1 MKKLLSLLSI
11 FTIVLSCS
19 PETFNIS
26 FSAGEG
32 GTVSTKGGEYEAGQ
46 TVTVSATPLP
56 GYIFK
61 SWSDGDTNSTR
72 SIEIASETTLTAIFI
87 MAISADEVYSQII
100 DGPDRDEALKSFVSA
115 FIKDAERHGVDI
127 SHVNVDTAKM
137 QWWDEKEDEGISAGS
152 YFSCNPTEVFLRW
165 SGAKWSWHPLSD
177 DDIDKLLI
185 MWHEL
190 GHDIL
195 GLAHTCEGG
204 QIMSGRHSAC
214 RGPELPIDREYK
226 TVNYMTFDN
235 EDPYLNFQR
244 AVDDMFA
251 GNRQY
256 YVECRTSFTSKG
268 DEDGL
273 IIN

>member
-1 MKKLLSLLSI
+1 MKKLISLLSI
-11 FTIVLSCS
+11 FAIVLSCS

-26 FSAGEG
+26 FSAEEG
-32 GTVSTKGGEYEAGQ
+32 GTVSTTGGEYESGQ
-46 TVTVSATPLP
+46 AVKVSAIPLP

-72 SIEIASETTLTAIFI
+72 SIEITSETTLTAIFI
-87 MAISADEVYSQII
+87 MVISADEVYSQII
-100 DGPDRDEALKSFVSA
+100 DGPDRDEALKSFIRA
-115 FIKDAERHGVDI
+115 FIKDAERHGVDL
-127 SHVNVDTAKM
+127 SHVNVETAKM
-137 QWWDEKEDEGISAGS
+137 QWWDEKEDESIAAGS
-152 YFSCNPTEVFLRW
+152 YFSCNPTEVYLRW
-165 SGAKWSWHPLSD
+165 GGAKWSWHPLSD

-204 QIMSGRHSAC
+204 QIMSGRHAACQGPQVQSAEDY
-214 RGPELPIDREYK
+214 RN
-226 TVNYMTFDN
+226 VAYMTYDN

-251 GNRQY
+251 GTRQY
-256 YVECRTSFTSKG
+256 FVECRTSFTAKG
-268 DEDGL
+268 DENGL